1 MGWFQA
7 LGVEIVE
14 DFKELDKED
23 IDALAAKLKKV
34 QAKKF
39 LKHLAGAGN
48 AEGGGGEAVTATAAE
63 VEAASDI

>member
-1 MGWFQA
+1 
-7 LGVEIVE
+7 VEIVE

-39 LKHLAGAGN
+39 LKLLAGAGH
-48 AEGGGGEAVTATAAE
+48 AEGGGAVTATAAE

>member
-1 MGWFQA
+1 M
-7 LGVEIVE
+7 EIVE

-39 LKHLAGAGN
+39 LKLLAGH
-48 AEGGGGEAVTATAAE
+48 AEGGGAVTATAAE